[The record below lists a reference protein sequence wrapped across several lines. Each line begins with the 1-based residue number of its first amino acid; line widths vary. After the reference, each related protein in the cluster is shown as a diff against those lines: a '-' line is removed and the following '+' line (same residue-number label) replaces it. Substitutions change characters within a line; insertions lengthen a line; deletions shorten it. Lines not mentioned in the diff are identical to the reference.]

1 MTSSIFQEAARQ
13 WHQMKSDYLGY
24 IDAEYDK
31 ALEACAGVLVNK
43 AGREQ
48 HVDGYNLFTG
58 TQGRADK
65 YASPELLEYWMDH
78 PRLSLMDFELQWM
91 SGQIEFIGAH

>member
-1 MTSSIFQEAARQ
+1 
-13 WHQMKSDYLGY
+13 MKSDYLGHV
-24 IDAEYDK
+24 DAEYDK
-31 ALEACAGVLVNK
+31 ALEFCSGVLVNK

-58 TQGRADK
+58 TQARADR
-65 YASPELLEYWMDH
+65 YASEELKAYWLTS